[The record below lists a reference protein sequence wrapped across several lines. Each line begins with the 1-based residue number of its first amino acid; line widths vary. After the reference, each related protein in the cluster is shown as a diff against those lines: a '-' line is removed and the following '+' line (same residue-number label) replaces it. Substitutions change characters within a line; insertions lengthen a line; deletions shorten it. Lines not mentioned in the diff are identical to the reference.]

1 MMKHFLKNIL
11 LINIC
16 LLTIFTFNSCH
27 QLAIDNGSVPDND
40 NNNINIYSYLMVKG
54 NPDIIKDCTPELDVF
69 IEKANII
76 SMSFSGNGKDWS
88 EWVDYS
94 KSYDQFNIAS
104 GFNGTTME
112 SGNKTVYV
120 RFKDT
125 NGTIFPK
132 DFQESVCCTFE
143 YEMQKLYSIKID
155 PAEVEIKAGESREF
169 MVKGFDLDLN
179 EVPLDGEKV
188 KWTKSC
194 GVGELNPTEG
204 VQTTYTTPENLGA
217 RDISAHYGS
226 LGTGAKI
233 YILQE

>member
-1 MMKHFLKNIL
+1 
-11 LINIC
+11 
-16 LLTIFTFNSCH
+16 
-27 QLAIDNGSVPDND
+27 
-40 NNNINIYSYLMVKG
+40 MVKG